1 MKYFGTKRSAPT
13 DEDRVAL
20 DRLSIIASRYRTAPS
35 LEAELPLDFPEAEPE
50 PDARP

>member
-1 MKYFGTKRSAPT
+1 MRYFGTKRSVSA

-20 DRLSIIASRYRTAPS
+20 DRLSVIASRYRTAPS